1 MAIDL
6 PHPWPLPLG
15 WQSARPV
22 GFWVNKHFLLSWQ
35 SGVEIESSKKAWKN
49 ISIGLSCAADRT
61 IETCLSFMDGLTM
74 IVSLLA
80 LACESRYMPWGIR
93 GDIYKSKHWLRLHK
107 RSKGRFC

>member
-35 SGVEIESSKKAWKN
+35 SGVEIESSKRLEKTF
-49 ISIGLSCAADRT
+49 GLSCASDRT
-61 IETCLSFMDGLTM
+61 IEKSLSFMDGLNM
-74 IVSLLA
+74 IVSPLA
-80 LACESRYMPWGIR
+80 LARESRYMPWGIR
-93 GDIYKSKHWLRLHK
+93 GHLQGQTRA
-107 RSKGRFC
+107 